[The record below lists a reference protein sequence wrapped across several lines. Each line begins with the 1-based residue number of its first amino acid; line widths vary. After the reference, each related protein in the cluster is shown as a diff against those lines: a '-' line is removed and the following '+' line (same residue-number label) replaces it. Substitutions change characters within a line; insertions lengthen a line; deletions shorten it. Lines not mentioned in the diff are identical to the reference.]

1 MAFRQPLT
9 AADRFRG
16 TAAWKRARK
25 IALRGATHCAICG
38 GQLDFRASPR
48 SKWAPSV
55 DHVLPLSGFDLGTH
69 EGRMMATNQA
79 WLQVTHLGCNARR
92 GARHRASRDFW
103 TSQPRAAPL
112 FEPAPAHDGIPQV
125 WSIAEAVERLRGSD
139 GDEFAGIDEPL
150 RV

>member
-1 MAFRQPLT
+1 MALRQPLT

-25 IALRGATHCAICG
+25 IALRGATHCGICG
-38 GQLDFRASPR
+38 GWLDFNAPSG

-55 DHVLPLSGFDLGTH
+55 DHVLPLSGLDLGTH

-103 TSQPRAAPL
+103 TTRPQTAPL
-112 FEPAPAHDGIPQV
+112 LESPANRIPQV
-125 WSIAEAVERLRGSD
+125 WSVAEAVERLRGT
-139 GDEFAGIDEPL
+139 GEDEFAGIDEPL
-150 RV
+150 QV